1 MSNGRRSTIA
11 ILGVLLAISVG
22 LNLFVLGTIVGGR
35 WMNRPV
41 AAAVEAVMRAYPPA
55 VRDKVRQKLFD
66 DRDVVRTAF
75 ADLGESR
82 RKMFALMRAE
92 PLDVE
97 ALQKAMA
104 EVREKTTLVQ
114 TMLQSALLLSLK
126 EVPVAEREKIVPP
139 RLGLGIGRLRD
150 DAR

>member
-1 MSNGRRSTIA
+1 MSKGGRSTIA

-22 LNLFVLGTIVGGR
+22 LNLFVLGAIFAGR

-41 AAAVEAVMRAYPPA
+41 AQAVEAVMRSYPPS

-66 DRDVVRTAF
+66 DRDVVRKAF
-75 ADLGESR
+75 TDLGESR
-82 RKMFALMRAE
+82 SKMFALMRAE
-92 PLDVE
+92 PLDLE

-104 EVREKTTLVQ
+104 EVREKTTIVQ

-126 EVPVAEREKIVPP
+126 ETPVSEREKIVPP